1 MGIER
6 AVQRSF
12 AVLLWVS
19 AACTAGA
26 IIVGDGLT
34 HGATVLLLVVA
45 LAAQATLVVRAGRR
59 RERSG
64 LDRRA
69 VLAASG
75 LVLLIA
81 VLVPPR
87 GSHDLWSY
95 AMYGRIVSH
104 HHASPFVHRP
114 SEYTSDPWLHH
125 VDRGWRHTRS
135 VYGPAFVAVS
145 AVITFVAR
153 VPLVARLLFQG
164 LAAAAIFGILLLID
178 RRTRDPVAV
187 VCIGLHPIIAFEV
200 VNGGHN
206 DALVGLAVL
215 AAVLLVTRERWVW
228 AGLVLA
234 LGVLVKAV
242 VLLPFAALAV
252 WTWRRYGV
260 RAAASLAAAGTSL
273 VVVAYAL
280 AGGRAAL
287 APLAAA
293 RLQESRA
300 SLWSLPKYWITADL
314 VDDGWR
320 GKTAGLVA
328 RHLVSSWSL
337 LVVLG
342 LAVAL
347 LVGRLKDP
355 APALAAGG
363 ATLAYLLAAAYVL
376 PWYVVWALPV
386 LALQWRAGVARLA
399 AIHASLLLIAYQYNP
414 GPHLDALQRALR
426 LTVRGAQAFEVV
438 AILALLAVALARALG
453 RRPHPVLE

>member
-1 MGIER
+1 M
-6 AVQRSF
+6 QRSF
-12 AVLLWVS
+12 AVLLVLS

-26 IIVGDGLT
+26 IVVGDGLT
-34 HGATVLLLVVA
+34 HGVTVLLLVVA
-45 LAAQATLVVRAGRR
+45 LAAQVTLVVRAGRR
-59 RERSG
+59 RDHAG
-64 LDRRA
+64 LDQRS

-75 LVLLIA
+75 LVLLVA

-114 SEYTSDPWLHH
+114 SEYTSDAWLHH

-320 GKTAGLVA
+320 GKTAGLLA

-347 LVGRLKDP
+347 VVGRFKDP
-355 APALAAGG
+355 APALAAGS

-399 AIHASLLLIAYQYNP
+399 AVHASLLLIAYQYNP

-438 AILALLAVALARALG
+438 AILGLLAVALARALG
-453 RRPHPVLE
+453 RRPHPALE